1 MKLRYFIPSLVAVV
15 AAMFTSCSDNK
26 DATYL
31 EGLRVSQSY
40 VALNTSGGT
49 ATIDIKAN
57 GNWQLEKVFAVTTK
71 DADGK
76 NVVTY
81 YETPTWLT
89 VDKTSGA
96 AGESTLTFSAEAG
109 EGRSC
114 ELVMSCG
121 SETQYIRI
129 IQGLVSIS
137 TATCAEVLAGP
148 DSKTYQVTGT
158 VTNIVNTTYG
168 NWYLNESMVHSIRMV
183 VRRTS

>member
-1 MKLRYFIPSLVAVV
+1 MKLKYFIPSLVAVV
-15 AAMFTSCSDNK
+15 AAVFTGCSDDK
-26 DATYL
+26 DPTYL
-31 EGLRVSQSY
+31 DGLRVSESY
-40 VALNTSGGT
+40 VSLNTSGGS
-49 ATIDIKAN
+49 ATINITAN
-57 GNWQLEKVFAVTTK
+57 SNWQLEKVFAVTTK

-81 YETPTWLT
+81 YETPTWLN

-129 IQGLVSIS
+129 IQGVVTIS
-137 TATCAEVLAGP
+137 PAT
-148 DSKTYQVTGT
+148 
-158 VTNIVNTTYG
+158 
-168 NWYLNESMVHSIRMV
+168 
-183 VRRTS
+183 